1 MADEQPK
8 TRKKGGAGRVVMI
21 AAGAL
26 LLGAVA
32 AGGGFYAATKATAG
46 GHAETAE
53 EEEQVQRETTYFEI
67 EKGFTSNLK
76 EPDRYVEIALGV
88 SSYDDPL
95 VGDMVKKHE
104 VALRSAVLGLLAE
117 QSIGSI
123 SSLQGKTRLQGR
135 LKEAMNATLKA
146 KEGKAPIADVYYT
159 SFVIQ

>member
-8 TRKKGGAGRVVMI
+8 TKKKGSAGRIVMLGVGALVLG
-21 AAGAL
+21 AAG
-26 LLGAVA
+26 

-46 GHAETAE
+46 GHEEPAE
-53 EEEQVQRETTYFEI
+53 EEQHAPRETTYFEI
-67 EKGFTSNLK
+67 EKGFTSNLRD
-76 EPDRYVEIALGV
+76 PDRYVEIALGV
-88 SSYDDPL
+88 SSYEEPL

-135 LKEAMNATLKA
+135 LKEAMNTTLKA